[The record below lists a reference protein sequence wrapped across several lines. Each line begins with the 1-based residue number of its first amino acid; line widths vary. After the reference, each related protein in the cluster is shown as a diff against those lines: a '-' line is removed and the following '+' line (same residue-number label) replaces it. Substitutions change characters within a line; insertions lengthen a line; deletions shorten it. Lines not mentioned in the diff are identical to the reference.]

1 MNKSTDNNL
10 KQKKYHKNKK
20 LNEALNLLS
29 TLAKNDKK
37 GFSKEQKKQFIDN
50 IIQEYHKWHYI
61 DYLIKN

>member
-50 IIQEYHKWHYI
+50 IIQEYHK
-61 DYLIKN
+61 